1 MNVMHAGESL
11 CTMGFPPASLT
22 ECFVPDGGRCHS
34 ESPSLHVLY
43 PQMKITCNGTIVRWR
58 AAGEE
63 TFLLTGTNRNLNTV
77 LSIWRERGAELQLY
91 ERVGIFTLGFCG
103 NGFAVEGS
111 DSVFECML
119 PRGSRVSVQTGDIIG
134 VERMTTSLG
143 FQIFYRR
150 TASGTRVRANIVQG
164 SSRVR
169 LIDSDVILTDE
180 PQISLTIEP
189 AVDNHKMTTIP
200 TVTAV
205 PPTNITSQGRSNTAA
220 KIIGAGSVVIILL
233 IVMILVYCTI
243 KRYRTKCRAKGI
255 DTKTKEAS
263 QKSQKSTDVEADK
276 RCDNQIVKTKF
287 NEATYSQRMKKHIM
301 VQHKE
306 HYITVNR
313 HKQVSHASAAKK
325 RPREKENAPTIIIN
339 NNHKHS
345 ASHGLYASPNVKS
358 SSPKAEQCS
367 GARYQ
372 TVSGHDSAAVV
383 PDEKI
388 GCKQWT
394 TAVYEKA
401 RVYEKAAVY
410 ERAAMYERAV
420 TYERAVMYEK
430 APPVPL
436 NIGESQD

>member
-1 MNVMHAGESL
+1 
-11 CTMGFPPASLT
+11 MGFPPASLT
-22 ECFVPDGGRCHS
+22 ECFVLDGRQCHS

-43 PQMKITCNGTIVRWR
+43 PQMKITCNGTVVRWR

-63 TFLLTGTNRNLNTV
+63 TFLLAGTNRNLNTV
-77 LSIWRERGAELQLY
+77 LSIWRERGAESQLY

-119 PRGSRVSVQTGDIIG
+119 PRGSRVSVQTGDIVG
-134 VERMTTSLG
+134 VERMTSLG
-143 FQIFYRR
+143 FQILYRR

-169 LIDSDVILTDE
+169 LIDSDAILTDE

-189 AVDNHKMTTIP
+189 AVDDHTMTTIP

-205 PPTNITSQGRSNTAA
+205 LPTSQGRSNTAA

-233 IVMILVYCTI
+233 IIMILVYCTI

-255 DTKTKEAS
+255 DTKTKEI
-263 QKSQKSTDVEADK
+263 SQKSTDVEADK
-276 RCDNQIVKTKF
+276 RRDNRNLIVKTKF
-287 NEATYSQRMKKHIM
+287 NEATYGQRMKKHTA
-301 VQHKE
+301 QNKE
-306 HYITVNR
+306 YYAVNR
-313 HKQVSHASAAKK
+313 HKQVSHVPAAKK
-325 RPREKENAPTIIIN
+325 RPREKENAPTIIISN
-339 NNHKHS
+339 KHKHS
-345 ASHGLYASPNVKS
+345 ASHDLYASPNAKS

-372 TVSGHDSAAVV
+372 TVSGHDSAAVAL
-383 PDEKI
+383 DEKA

-410 ERAAMYERAV
+410 ERAAMYEWAV

-436 NIGESQD
+436 NIGASQD

>member
-1 MNVMHAGESL
+1 MHAGESL

-22 ECFVPDGGRCHS
+22 ECFVPDGRQCHS

-63 TFLLTGTNRNLNTV
+63 TFLLTGTNRDLNTV
-77 LSIWRERGAELQLY
+77 LSIWRERGAEIY

-119 PRGSRVSVQTGDIIG
+119 PQSSRVSVQTGDIIG

-143 FQIFYRR
+143 FQILYRR

-180 PQISLTIEP
+180 PQISLTVEP
-189 AVDNHKMTTIP
+189 AVDNHTMTTIP

-205 PPTNITSQGRSNTAA
+205 PPTSQGRSNTAP

-255 DTKTKEAS
+255 DTKIK
-263 QKSQKSTDVEADK
+263 KNSQKSTDVEADK
-276 RCDNQIVKTKF
+276 RRDNQIVKTKF
-287 NEATYSQRMKKHIM
+287 NEATYEQRMKKHV
-301 VQHKE
+301 VQHQE
-306 HYITVNR
+306 HYTVNW
-313 HKQVSHASAAKK
+313 HKQVSHAPAAKK
-325 RPREKENAPTIIIN
+325 RPCEKENPPTIIIN

-372 TVSGHDSAAVV
+372 TVSGHDSAAVAL
-383 PDEKI
+383 DEKT

-394 TAVYEKA
+394 TAAYEKA

-436 NIGESQD
+436 NTQD